1 MIVISTQYLAMD
13 KDMILASSVSRGTT
27 VLAKY
32 TGHAGNWSE
41 FIDSMLENVRSDD
54 QVRNTISKTI
64 SKHA

>member
-1 MIVISTQYLAMD
+1 MD

-54 QVRNTISKTI
+54 QVRDTISKPI

>member
-1 MIVISTQYLAMD
+1 MVSLPGSG
-13 KDMILASSVSRGTT
+13 ILASSVSRGTT

-54 QVRNTISKTI
+54 QVRNTISKPI
-64 SKHA
+64 SKHV

>member
-1 MIVISTQYLAMD
+1 MIDISTQYLAMD

-54 QVRNTISKTI
+54 QVRNTISKPI
-64 SKHA
+64 SKHV

>member
-1 MIVISTQYLAMD
+1 MD

-54 QVRNTISKTI
+54 QVRNTISKPI

>member
-1 MIVISTQYLAMD
+1 MD
-13 KDMILASSVSRGTT
+13 RNAILASSVSRGTT

-54 QVRNTISKTI
+54 QVRNTISKPI